1 MSKRWPSEASLRSVG
16 RKLARGMWSA
26 TLPENASATDRFKY
40 ELCKKL
46 LIYMKDHGL
55 TQREFARNL
64 GVHESRISEIIHY
77 KVKRV
82 TADKLMSYLEQV
94 NKRAVFKVA

>member
-1 MSKRWPSEASLRSVG
+1 MSKRWPADSSLKSMD

-26 TLPENASATDRFKY
+26 TLSPDASPTDRFKY
-40 ELCKKL
+40 DLCKKL
-46 LIYMKDHGL
+46 LAYMKDHDFS
-55 TQREFARNL
+55 QREFAKIL

-77 KVKRV
+77 KIQRV
-82 TADKLMSYLEQV
+82 TADKLMSYLEQI